1 MRGVISA
8 NHRGHQRSSPED
20 PSNAR
25 HTCARAQR
33 APCRAASPCL
43 LLLRRRRR
51 APRRAARGRR
61 AGRSRGSQWTR
72 PTRAVLSTPGRMQT
86 GASAQV
92 RAVLSALARAHGR
105 RPERP
110 SHPRRCPQLRRCRPR
125 RIGRALRL
133 HCRCLIWS
141 TGAAAAAAS
150 VLLRSAHVTAARVTA
165 ARVTAARVTAYWHG
179 CLRAVRFR
187 RPSWHASTRRAR
199 GASSLGRARRARGP
213 RRRFRQSSSGGAAP
227 SVPK

>member
-25 HTCARAQR
+25 HTGARAQR

-43 LLLRRRRR
+43 LLLLRRRRR
-51 APRRAARGRR
+51 APRRAAHGRR
-61 AGRSRGSQWTR
+61 AGRSRCSQWTR
-72 PTRAVLSTPGRMQT
+72 PARAVLSTPGRMQT
-86 GASAQV
+86 GASAQA
-92 RAVLSALARAHGR
+92 RAVLSALARARGR

-110 SHPRRCPQLRRCRPR
+110 LHPRRCPQPRRCRPR

-141 TGAAAAAAS
+141 TGAAAAASSS
-150 VLLRSAHVTAARVTA
+150 VPLRSARVTA
-165 ARVTAARVTAYWHG
+165 ARVTAARVTADWHG

-187 RPSWHASTRRAR
+187 TPSWHGSTRRAR
-199 GASSLGRARRARGP
+199 GAGSLGRARRARGP

-227 SVPK
+227 SVPN